1 MLGYQIHG
9 TRRHDDIAQDLRR
22 VGLFSKCSTR
32 DLAAVAKAVEVESCE
47 PGTRIVTQGQAGDAF
62 YVIIDGSASVQRN
75 GQHVGELGAGDYF
88 GELALLDP
96 APRNADVVAET
107 HITILRLGFESF
119 RSVVRSIP
127 AINERLLSG
136 LARRVRDGDG
146 RQVAWTH

>member
-1 MLGYQIHG
+1 MLGYQNHAA
-9 TRRHDDIAQDLRR
+9 RQHDDIAQDLRR
-22 VGLFSKCSTR
+22 VGLFSKCSPR
-32 DLAAVAKAVEVESCE
+32 DLAAVAKAVEVESFA

-62 YVIIDGSASVQRN
+62 YVILDGSASVHRN
-75 GQHVGELGAGDYF
+75 GRHVGELAAGDYF

-107 HITILRLGFESF
+107 PITVTRLRFGPF

-127 AINERLLSG
+127 EINERLLAG

-146 RQVAWTH
+146 RQVA